1 MMDDLADDVCDTDL
15 HIAVRL
21 GDIGDVRQALREGNL
36 KIQILSSVKVHITSL
51 VEVLVPR
58 VVFLQYHTGF
68 LKYIQKNWK
77 EF

>member
-1 MMDDLADDVCDTDL
+1 MMDDLVDDVCDTDL

-36 KIQILSSVKVHITSL
+36 KIQILSCVKVHITSL

-58 VVFLQYHTGF
+58 VVFFNTVQVF
-68 LKYIQKNWK
+68 
-77 EF
+77 